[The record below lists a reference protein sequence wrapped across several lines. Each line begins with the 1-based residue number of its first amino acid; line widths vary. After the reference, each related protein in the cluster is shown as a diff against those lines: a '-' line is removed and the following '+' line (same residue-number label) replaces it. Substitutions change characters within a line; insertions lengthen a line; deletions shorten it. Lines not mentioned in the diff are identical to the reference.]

1 MEFKKVEYKFNS
13 SGNTINLVEGENLKD
28 LTFNLKNGATVA
40 NTAGQPIIKLTYDNN
55 GTEKVAYLP
64 FLDET
69 GKVRKIIKSLISKAV
84 QTEEMDYE
92 VYKAQEKAQLKA
104 NLKIAKIN
112 YKRSKTE
119 DDKALVEEA
128 KEALKASKKENASDY
143 KSRTETLTNKLK
155 SEVRSFNSKTTH
167 TKEETKRAFD
177 ALVQIQKNE
186 GLNITNDT
194 PKITKMKVFSG
205 VKKVAKAPFTF
216 VKNHKKGVVAVAL
229 AGVIGFTANHI
240 FSSKNKDNNNN
251 INTNTRQEQMTNNN
265 YNHYQEQ
272 GNITYDMPNNTYTND
287 DSYYGQNNNANNDYQ
302 DQNNE
307 ASNNHE
313 EQNIVIVDYDAYRN
327 YEQALAKYGYTYNEI
342 IEGYTFILNANNP
355 TYANLSLEQIDKYI
369 TAGDCLL
376 EEKCLK
382 NDYDCSSAAINAINN
397 GVEAS
402 TKFLEENNAFS
413 GGTLIDYM
421 TVGRKTHDNLF
432 DSYRNGYA
440 LAEDVDNFR
449 NKVYLPGLS
458 IYEQLITN
466 GVISNQKIY
475 K

>member
-1 MEFKKVEYKFNS
+1 MEFKKVEYNFNP

-28 LTFNLKNGATVA
+28 LTSNLKNGATVT
-40 NTAGQPIIKLTYDNN
+40 NTTGQPVIKLTYDNN

-64 FLDET
+64 FLDGA
-69 GKVRKIIKSLISKAV
+69 GKVRRIIKSLISKTV

-92 VYKAQEKAQLKA
+92 VYKAQEKNQLKG

-112 YKRSKTE
+112 YKRNKTE
-119 DDKALVEEA
+119 DNKKLVADA
-128 KEALKASKKENASDY
+128 KEALKASKRENSADY
-143 KSRTETLTNKLK
+143 KASVERLTNNLK
-155 SEVRSFNSKTTH
+155 NEVRSFNSKTTH
-167 TKEETKRAFD
+167 TKEEAKRAFD

-229 AGVIGFTANHI
+229 AGVIGVTAHHTGL
-240 FSSKNKDNNNN
+240 FGLKNKNNDANANNNN
-251 INTNTRQEQMTNNN
+251 NNRQEQNS
-265 YNHYQEQ
+265 
-272 GNITYDMPNNTYTND
+272 III
-287 DSYYGQNNNANNDYQ
+287 DY
-302 DQNNE
+302 
-307 ASNNHE
+307 S
-313 EQNIVIVDYDAYRN
+313 AYRN
-327 YEQALAKYGYTYNEI
+327 YEKALAKYGYTYNEI
-342 IEGYTFILNANNP
+342 IEGYTFILNASNP
-355 TYANLSLEQIDKYI
+355 AYANLSLEQIDKYI

-402 TKFLEENNAFS
+402 TKFLEENNAFN

-432 DSYRNGYA
+432 DAYRNGHA

-449 NKVYLPGLS
+449 DTVYLPGLG

-466 GVISNQKIY
+466 GVIGNQKIY